1 MELESDPFLKVF
13 LKEGGGSKK
22 SFSKVV
28 FLSSILMIY
37 IFLYILNVLRHPV
50 VFSATQL
57 SVISLC
63 DSLQPQRL

>member
-13 LKEGGGSKK
+13 LKEGAGSKK

-37 IFLYILNVLRHPV
+37 IFLYVLNVLSHPV

-57 SVISLC
+57 CDISL
-63 DSLQPQRL
+63 